1 MSSDP
6 VSAVVDTNLFVS
18 ALIGA
23 RGVPCALYTAWR
35 DGAFAL
41 HLGDPQR
48 AELVAVLARPHF
60 RERFGVSDDE
70 TRELL
75 YLLETRAHRAPLRDP
90 SPIRVRDPKD
100 EHILAAA
107 LGAGVGYLVSGDADL
122 LTLADDP
129 FLGALRI
136 VTARAFLDMLAT
148 P

>member
-6 VSAVVDTNLFVS
+6 VNAVVDTNLFVS
-18 ALIGA
+18 ALISA
-23 RGVPCALYTAWR
+23 RGVPRALYTAWR
-35 DGAFAL
+35 DEAFTL

-48 AELVAVLARPHF
+48 AELVTVLARPHF
-60 RERFGVSDDE
+60 RARFGVSDDE
-70 TRELL
+70 ARELL

-90 SPIRVRDPKD
+90 FPIRVRDPKD
-100 EHILAAA
+100 EQILAAA

-129 FLGALRI
+129 RLGTLRI
-136 VTARAFLDMLAT
+136 VTARTFLDALHI

>member
-6 VSAVVDTNLFVS
+6 VNVVVDTNLFVS
-18 ALIGA
+18 ALISA
-23 RGVPCALYTAWR
+23 RGVPRALYTAWR
-35 DGAFAL
+35 DGAFTL

-70 TRELL
+70 TRALL
-75 YLLETRAHRAPLRDP
+75 YLLETRARRAPLRDP
-90 SPIRVRDPKD
+90 LPIRVRDPKD

-107 LGAGVGYLVSGDADL
+107 LGAGVGYLVSGDTDL

-129 FLGALRI
+129 LLGALRI
-136 VTARAFLDMLAT
+136 VTPRAFLDILAT
-148 P
+148 L